1 MNFIDTITEIQ
12 DDITLDS
19 FITEVSKFDSLDEAL
34 IELPSLF
41 MEFYVNNQDSADKLI
56 MKFNINLGEDSG
68 LLTTMEEAETQGTTV
83 WTTTGEETT
92 KVIKYNGEVIVL
104 RYTAESGV
112 WVPTIGFRN
121 IIKGLRYGKSKI
133 DEYKSK

>member
-34 IELPSLF
+34 IELPSMF
-41 MEFYVNNQDSADKLI
+41 MEFYINNQVSADKLI
-56 MKFNINLGEDSG
+56 MNFNINPGQDSG
-68 LLTTMEEAETQGTTV
+68 ILTTMGEAETQGTTV
-83 WTTTGEETT
+83 WTTAGDETT
-92 KVIKYNGEVIVL
+92 KVIKYKGEVIVL
-104 RYTAESGV
+104 RYTTESGV

-121 IIKGLRYGKSKI
+121 IIKGLRYAKTKI
-133 DEYKSK
+133 DEYKAK